1 MKKILDSYRVLVLKS
16 EVMMKFTKFYERGL
30 VDKNKQN
37 INEVKITAQ
46 ELLNN
51 QYKNNRWL
59 LKKIKNHMERF
70 GLSSDIEEFLN
81 EVVSSDNLASMFAKP
96 ASKQNMSEILQ
107 KDFLSKR
114 NIHIEKLPATGNN
127 AVRLLN
133 GELIYGDDRDSKA
146 TKSIDFNRN
155 GELICA
161 KVTTGRGGGQ
171 DNQYRDVRDFLK
183 EANEY
188 DVKYGDKK
196 FTALVDGDYYTE
208 EKLKTLKKFKTK
220 NIRIT
225 SSDEF

>member
-1 MKKILDSYRVLVLKS
+1 MLRSK
-16 EVMMKFTKFYERGL
+16 VMIKFIEFYVQGL
-30 VDKNKQN
+30 VDKNQQN
-37 INEVKITAQ
+37 INEVQIAAK

-51 QYKNNRWL
+51 QHKNNTWL
-59 LKKIKNHMERF
+59 VNKINNQINRYGLK
-70 GLSSDIEEFLN
+70 SSVDGVLKSITTDDYF
-81 EVVSSDNLASMFAKP
+81 ASMYAKD

-114 NIHIEKLPATGNN
+114 NIHIEKLNAGGSKASRLMNGEFITGN
-127 AVRLLN
+127 
-133 GELIYGDDRDSKA
+133 DRGGKA
-146 TKSIDFNRN
+146 TKSIDFKY
-155 GELICA
+155 EDEYIFA
-161 KVTTGRGGGQ
+161 KVTTGQGGGQ

-188 DVKYGDKK
+188 DIKYGDKK

-208 EKLKTLKKFKTK
+208 EKLKTLKKFETK